1 MTNQS
6 WIKFGVS
13 ALALAVVGT
22 LGMWAYNEAQR
33 REVQRQV
40 AALAQDSTDRLRETL
55 GLLSAGAEARPT
67 LEAHFA
73 ALEDAVQATRRLD
86 ASVDPGLVSAATAYV
101 TDVHA
106 LLRRAVA
113 LHAGRDAVRSE
124 IGAINSHLRAAG
136 TRSTD
141 WISQALALQ
150 QRLSSSF
157 LDYRLAA
164 GGLEK
169 SLTSLR
175 DTSQNLRSFVPPAA
189 VIEAEQL
196 SSAEK
201 RVAELTAQ
209 LEPEIENAKRLPA
222 G

>member
-6 WIKFGVS
+6 WIKIGVA
-13 ALALAVVGT
+13 ALILAIVGT
-22 LGMWAYNEAQR
+22 LGLWAHNEAQR
-33 REVQRQV
+33 REVQRQI
-40 AALAQDSTDRLRETL
+40 AALAQDATDRLRETL
-55 GLLSAGAEARPT
+55 ALLSAGAEARPT

-73 ALEDAVQATRRLD
+73 ALEDAVKAMQRLD
-86 ASVDPGLVSAATAYV
+86 ASVDPELVSAATAYV

-106 LLRRAVA
+106 LLRRAIA
-113 LHAGRDAVRSE
+113 LHSGRDAVRSE
-124 IGAINSHLRAAG
+124 IAAIDNHLRAAG

-175 DTSQNLRSFVPPAA
+175 DTSETLRSFVPAAA

-201 RVAELTAQ
+201 QVAELTAQ
-209 LEPEIENAKRLPA
+209 LEPEIENAKKLPA